1 MWFFYLHI
9 FINMKLINLLN
20 EIIDEAIGDF
30 NLGGIRGGGVTAGKI
45 GAKISDL
52 RSKLGG
58 VSATKGLGGVYKS
71 SKQAQKALTNLG
83 MSSVKIGGGIK
94 SDEVLLS
101 FSKTDNAS
109 NSVQYLL
116 VTSQVLTNIQKICQL
131 TGNEFKQSNKLYQV
145 KAEKTGTN
153 LLYELKE
160 NGVMYYGMNN
170 TTGKFYVPTSYANA
184 PTTTLA
190 QEDDVFFNKLGL
202 DPNIYKVYKFS
213 LVVKP

>member
-1 MWFFYLHI
+1 
-9 FINMKLINLLN
+9 MKLINLLN

-30 NLGGIRGGGVTAGKI
+30 NLGGIRGGGITAGKV

-58 VSATKGLGGVYKS
+58 VSATKGLGGVYKA

-101 FSKTDNAS
+101 FSTTDNAS
-109 NSVQYLL
+109 NSITNLL
-116 VTSQVLTNIQKICQL
+116 VTPQVLTNIRKICQL
-131 TGNEFKQSNKLYQV
+131 SGNELKQNNKLYQV
-145 KAEKTGTN
+145 KAEKTNTN
-153 LLYELKE
+153 KLYELKN
-160 NGVMYYGMNN
+160 NGIMYFGGINN
-170 TTGKFYVPTSYANA
+170 TTGKFYVPSSYTNA
-184 PTTTLA
+184 PTTTLT
-190 QEDDVFFNKLGL
+190 QEDNVFLTKLGL
-202 DPNIYKVYKFS
+202 DPNNYKVYKFS